1 MEQKNYN
8 KNSKPYMCN
17 ILKKLSISIKKKIK
31 KYKLIPEEKI
41 YFKWSSFYL
50 FVLIY
55 VTKFNFFTQ

>member
-41 YFKWSSFYL
+41 YFK
-50 FVLIY
+50 
-55 VTKFNFFTQ
+55 